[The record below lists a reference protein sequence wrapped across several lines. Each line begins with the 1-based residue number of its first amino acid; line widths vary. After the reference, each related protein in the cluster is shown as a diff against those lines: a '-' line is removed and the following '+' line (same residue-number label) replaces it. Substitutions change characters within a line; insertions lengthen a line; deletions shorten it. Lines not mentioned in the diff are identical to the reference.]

1 MNDARGSIENL
12 LYRYA
17 ELIDAGDYEGIGELF
32 AHGSHRR
39 RRRARRWPP
48 GAEAVAKLYYTT
60 TRKYDDGTPKTQH
73 ILTNPLVEFGPD
85 GTTATC
91 RSRFTVLQQTDVLPL
106 QAIISGA
113 YVDSFELVDGTWRY
127 TEKRMVHAPVRR
139 PLPAPADRD
148 PHRMSPGRPGPV
160 RHRRQDRRWSPAAAG
175 ASAS

>member
-32 AHGSHRR
+32 AHGSI
-39 RRRARRWPP
+39 ADEQGAPMAT
-48 GAEAVAKLYYTT
+48 GAEAVAKLYHTT

-73 ILTNPLVEFGPD
+73 ILTNPLVEFDPD

-91 RSRFTVLQQTDVLPL
+91 RARFTVLQQTDVLPL

-113 YVDSFELVDGTWRY
+113 YVDRFELVDGTWRY
-127 TEKRMVHAPVRR
+127 AEKRMVMRLFGDLSQH
-139 PLPAPADRD
+139 LLIEI
-148 PHRMSPGRPGPV
+148 PG
-160 RHRRQDRRWSPAAAG
+160 
-175 ASAS
+175 

>member
-32 AHGSHRR
+32 AHGSI
-39 RRRARRWPP
+39 ADDKGTPMAT
-48 GAEAVAKLYYTT
+48 GAEAVAKLSHTT
-60 TRKYDDGTPKTQH
+60 TRTYDDGTPKTQH
-73 ILTNPLVEFGPD
+73 ILTNPLVEFDPD

-113 YVDSFELVDGTWRY
+113 YVDRFELVDGAWRY
-127 TEKRMVHAPVRR
+127 TEKRMVMRLFGDLSQH
-139 PLPAPADRD
+139 LLIEI
-148 PHRMSPGRPGPV
+148 PG
-160 RHRRQDRRWSPAAAG
+160 
-175 ASAS
+175 